1 MVDRIFIWRV
11 EKAINTSV
19 QDCIGY
25 ANSLFYSPTER
36 EAYKK
41 QLEILKELEQQ
52 VQTAKQKLI
61 ETTKI

>member
-19 QDCIGY
+19 QDCI
-25 ANSLFYSPTER
+25 AHSNSLFYSPVER

-52 VQTAKQKLI
+52 IQTAKEKLI
-61 ETTKI
+61 ETTKH

>member
-19 QDCIGY
+19 QDCILHI
-25 ANSLFYSPTER
+25 NSLFYSPAQR

-41 QLEILKELEQQ
+41 QLEILQELEQQ
-52 VQTAKQKLI
+52 IQTAKQKLI
-61 ETTKI
+61 ETTKN